1 MVELSYIA
9 ESEFSLHDARV
20 PRRQPSTRLQALVRG
35 TDRFGKLSVRKALN
49 PLRFFKGNFHLEFSW
64 YGTFKAY
71 CFRIDKNVVSGTE
84 KRSAKVFGKW
94 PDKNAQV
101 ILQRLKFP

>member
-9 ESEFSLHDARV
+9 ESDFSLPCAATTTLNTLTSFSPGH
-20 PRRQPSTRLQALVRG
+20 P

-49 PLRFFKGNFHLEFSW
+49 PLRFCKGNFHLEFSW

-71 CFRIDKNVVSGTE
+71 CYRIDKNVVSGTE

>member
-49 PLRFFKGNFHLEFSW
+49 PLRFFKGNFHLEFS
-64 YGTFKAY
+64 
-71 CFRIDKNVVSGTE
+71 
-84 KRSAKVFGKW
+84 
-94 PDKNAQV
+94 
-101 ILQRLKFP
+101 